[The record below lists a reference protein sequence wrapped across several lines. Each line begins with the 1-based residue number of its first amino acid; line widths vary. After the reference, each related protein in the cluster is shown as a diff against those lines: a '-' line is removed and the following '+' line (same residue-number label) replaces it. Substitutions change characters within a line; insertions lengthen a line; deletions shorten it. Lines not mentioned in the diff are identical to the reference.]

1 MFKNIALITLVFA
14 VFLSSCAS
22 DDTSVTPL
30 ESDLTIKFK
39 SLYGPNLLVL
49 GDTYNYLDY
58 EVQFDKFKFILT
70 DLELVSDNNEV
81 VSLSDVTLIDFKDAV
96 NETEAAK
103 GVSFDFSA
111 IPTGNYKSIR
121 FTIGLD
127 SGYLGLTPADFSSND
142 ILAQS
147 ELYWASWGNYI
158 ITKLEARFDANE
170 DGNFLDETF
179 QYHLGGDE
187 AFRTVEK
194 SIDLSLILDGS
205 SSLDLDI
212 DIKDIL
218 TIDSSLV
225 DPAEWSATHS
235 TSSVGFIADL
245 LDNFVD
251 AFENN

>member
-1 MFKNIALITLVFA
+1 MVRNFALIILVSA
-14 VFLSSCAS
+14 VFLSGCAS

-39 SLYGPNLLVL
+39 SLFGPNVFVL

-58 EVQFDKFKFILT
+58 QVKFDKFKFILT
-70 DLELVSDNNEV
+70 DLELVSDNDEV
-81 VSLSDVTLIDFKDAV
+81 VSLSDVSLIDFKNAV

-103 GVSFDFSA
+103 GVSFDYTA

-121 FTIGLD
+121 FTIGLN
-127 SGYLGLTPADFSSND
+127 SNYLGLTPANFSSDD

-187 AFRTVEK
+187 AYRSVEK
-194 SIDLSLILDGS
+194 SIDLSLIVDGS
-205 SSLDLDI
+205 SNLELDI
-212 DIKDIL
+212 DVKDIL
-218 TIDSSLV
+218 TIDGALV

-235 TSSVGFIADL
+235 TESV
-245 LDNFVD
+245 
-251 AFENN
+251 

>member
-1 MFKNIALITLVFA
+1 MLKNIALITLVS
-14 VFLSSCAS
+14 VFFLAGCAS
-22 DDTSVTPL
+22 DDTTVTPL
-30 ESDLTIKFK
+30 NSDLTINIK
-39 SLYGPNLLVL
+39 SFYGPNVLVL
-49 GDTYNYLDY
+49 GNTYNYLDY
-58 EVQFDKFKFILT
+58 EVQFDKFKFILSN
-70 DLELVSDNNEV
+70 LELISDNDEV

-103 GVSFDFSA
+103 GVNFDFTA
-111 IPTGNYKSIR
+111 IPTGNYKTLR

-127 SGYLGLTPADFSSND
+127 SSYLGLTPADFSSDD

-158 ITKLEARFDANE
+158 IAKLEARFDENE

-187 AFRTVEK
+187 AYRNVEK
-194 SIDLSLILDGS
+194 SIDLSLVVDGS
-205 SSLDLDI
+205 SNLELDL

-218 TIDSSLV
+218 TLEGSLV